1 MTQTQTCFIAITGQ
15 VGKLYFKGDVME
27 IKDIQR
33 EQMFCQIVQERDAI
47 ILDLNSQVIQL
58 KTENEKY
65 KQIINDLDK
74 KENPN

>member
-1 MTQTQTCFIAITGQ
+1 
-15 VGKLYFKGDVME
+15 ME
-27 IKDIQR
+27 VKDIQR

-47 ILDLNSQVIQL
+47 ILDLNDQVLQL
-58 KTENEKY
+58 KIENEKY

>member
-1 MTQTQTCFIAITGQ
+1 
-15 VGKLYFKGDVME
+15 ME